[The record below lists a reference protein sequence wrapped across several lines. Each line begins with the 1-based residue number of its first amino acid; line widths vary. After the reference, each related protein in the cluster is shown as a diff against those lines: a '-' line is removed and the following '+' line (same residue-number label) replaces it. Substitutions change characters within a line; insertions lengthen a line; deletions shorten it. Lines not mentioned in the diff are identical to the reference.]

1 MTRRTVL
8 VWVCALLVVLG
19 GLAGCASAAEKAA
32 EDATGVEI
40 ETDDG
45 SVSVE
50 TDDGS
55 VTVDEEGVEL
65 PAGFPSDVPVYD
77 GTITTAWEDAEGG
90 GYQFAISTAD
100 SVPDVIDW
108 YKGKLTDAGW
118 TVSASSADDTSGM
131 ISASNAS
138 FDLYLGA
145 GGGDGT
151 TDISQ
156 SVNAK

>member
-1 MTRRTVL
+1 MIRGAVL
-8 VWVCALLVVLG
+8 SFACALLLALG
-19 GLAGCASAAEKAA
+19 ALTGCAKVAEEAAES
-32 EDATGVEI
+32 ATGVEV
-40 ETDDG
+40 EADDG

-50 TDDGS
+50 TEDGS

-65 PAGFPSDVPVYD
+65 PAGFPSEVPVYD
-77 GTITTAWEDAEGG
+77 GTITTAWEDAEAG
-90 GYQFAISTAD
+90 GYQLAISTKD

-118 TVSASSADDTSGM
+118 TISASSADDTSGM